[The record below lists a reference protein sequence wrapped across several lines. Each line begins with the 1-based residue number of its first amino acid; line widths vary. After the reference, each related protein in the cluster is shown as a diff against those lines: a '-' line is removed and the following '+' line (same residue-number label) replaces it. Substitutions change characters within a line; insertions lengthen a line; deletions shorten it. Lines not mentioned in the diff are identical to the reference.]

1 MPNPTWAPAW
11 LYVPMPEGSSSE
23 APVMSPG
30 PSLARKPLSPFSAA
44 FSALFFATALPLVR
58 SVNEKSGLE
67 FPCSFLRSVT
77 PAPTVQ
83 RYDGML
89 TWRPQRSDHKG
100 RDHGEDPC
108 AAIKH

>member
-23 APVMSPG
+23 APVISPG
-30 PSLARKPLSPFSAA
+30 LSLARKPLSPFSAA
-44 FSALFFATALPLVR
+44 FSAFFFATALPLVR

-77 PAPTVQ
+77 PGTNHAALRWNAHVATA
-83 RYDGML
+83 
-89 TWRPQRSDHKG
+89 RSDHKG
-100 RDHGEDPC
+100 RDHGDDPC
-108 AAIKH
+108 AAIRR